1 MKKIMNK
8 VNFAIVS
15 VMATMSSS
23 FAADYTQ
30 LCNLINRL
38 GDLLRILRIMAF
50 VGAGFYIT
58 LWAWEFIKAG
68 KVEMPKIQ
76 EKGVGL
82 LVGFVLLFAVG
93 ALLSFLIGA
102 AAPDGALGC
111 AQAEFAKWSL

>member
-15 VMATMSSS
+15 VMATTSSV

-30 LCNLINRL
+30 LCTLINRL
-38 GDLLRILRIMAF
+38 GELLKILRIMAF
-50 VGAGFYIT
+50 IGAGFYIT

-68 KVEMPKIQ
+68 KIDSAKLQ
-76 EKGVGL
+76 DKGVGL

-93 ALLSFLIGA
+93 AILSFLIGA
-102 AAPDGALGC
+102 AAPGGMLDC
-111 AQAEFAKWSL
+111 AQDAFAKW

>member
-38 GDLLRILRIMAF
+38 GDLLKILRIMAF
-50 VGAGFYIT
+50 IGAGFYVT

-68 KVEMPKIQ
+68 KVDSAKVQ

-82 LVGFVLLFAVG
+82 LIGFVLLFAVG
-93 ALLSFLIGA
+93 ALLTFLIGA

-111 AQAEFAKWSL
+111 AQAAFAKW